1 MRFRIEERD
10 GVRFYVYKTTAIAE
24 SGDIAY
30 FVEDFDFKPH
40 ELPKHIVDGLKKLL
54 LDSCAEMDDSFIA
67 PVYDFDFDID
77 TVIVKAKIIAKR
89 KPVTSREG

>member
-30 FVEDFDFKPH
+30 FVEDFDFEPH

-77 TVIVKAKIIAKR
+77 SVIVRAKVTAKR
-89 KPVTSREG
+89 KQSRNAAG